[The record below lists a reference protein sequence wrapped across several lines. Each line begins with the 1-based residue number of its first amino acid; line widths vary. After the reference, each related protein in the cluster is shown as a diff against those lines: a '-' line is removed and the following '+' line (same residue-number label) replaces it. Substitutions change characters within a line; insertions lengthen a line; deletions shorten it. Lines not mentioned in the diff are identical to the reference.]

1 MSTNTLAT
9 LSEQYQALKIQIEL
23 AETDLDQAKRSGY
36 PLEVERLEKVVSEL
50 QDEKD
55 AVNLAISI
63 IAAKENSRVEAE
75 EKESKWKT
83 VVGQCRAAKTEME
96 RLAKALERARRQY
109 AEAQAAAD
117 RAEATLAQF
126 EASKYGPTD
135 YATDEQLAEE
145 AELGRAVRAD
155 LEKARFHL
163 RESNVARTN
172 AQMVAIRAAGEFN
185 KLAET
190 EYRLRP
196 ASKNP
201 KVDSNFVRVIG

>member
-1 MSTNTLAT
+1 MSTTLVN
-9 LSEQYQALKIQIEL
+9 LSEQYQGLKIQIEL
-23 AETDLDQAKRSGY
+23 AETDLEQARRSGY
-36 PLEVERLEKVVSEL
+36 PLEVERLEKVVSDLRE
-50 QDEKD
+50 EKE
-55 AVNLAISI
+55 AVNLAISTL
-63 IAAKENSRVEAE
+63 AQRENARVEAE
-75 EKESKWKT
+75 EKEAKWKT
-83 VVGQCRAAKTEME
+83 VVGHCRAAKTEME

-109 AEAQAAAD
+109 AESQAAAD
-117 RAEATLAQF
+117 RAESALAQF
-126 EASKYGPTD
+126 EASKYGPGD

-145 AELGRAVRAD
+145 AELGRVVRAD

-172 AQMVAIRAAGEFN
+172 AQMVAIRAAGEFH

-201 KVDSNFVRVIG
+201 KVDPNFVRVIG

>member
-1 MSTNTLAT
+1 M
-9 LSEQYQALKIQIEL
+9 
-23 AETDLDQAKRSGY
+23 
-36 PLEVERLEKVVSEL
+36 ERLEKVVSEL

-63 IAAKENSRVEAE
+63 IAERKTRELRQKKKNRSEKPLWASAGPQRRKWSAWRRLWNVRGGNMRKRRLPRIGQKPRWRSSR
-75 EKESKWKT
+75 
-83 VVGQCRAAKTEME
+83 
-96 RLAKALERARRQY
+96 
-109 AEAQAAAD
+109 QASTG
-117 RAEATLAQF
+117 R
-126 EASKYGPTD
+126 TD

-201 KVDSNFVRVIG
+201 KVDPNFVRVIG